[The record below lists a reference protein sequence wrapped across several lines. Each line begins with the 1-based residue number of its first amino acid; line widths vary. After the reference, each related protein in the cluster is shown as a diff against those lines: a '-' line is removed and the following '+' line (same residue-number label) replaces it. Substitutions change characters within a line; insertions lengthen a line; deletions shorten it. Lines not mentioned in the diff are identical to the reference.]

1 MHKESPDVHL
11 SCFDAEPLFFTL
23 TTRVPL
29 LGTLVCTNAKLLLAV
44 SRMHAFMIKN
54 KQTKMTGVGF
64 EPTPPQRLVP
74 KTSALN
80 HSAIQPNRLRQR
92 GIEPRP
98 HRWQRRILTTEL
110 LAHVSRAG
118 IEPAT

>member
-1 MHKESPDVHL
+1 MQQQPS
-11 SCFDAEPLFFTL
+11 FTL
-23 TTRVPL
+23 TTRVPRQ
-29 LGTLVCTNAKLLLAV
+29 GTLVCTNAKLLLAV
-44 SRMHAFMIKN
+44 SRMHAS
-54 KQTKMTGVGF
+54 KQNKMTGVGF

-80 HSAIQPNRLRQR
+80 HSAIQPNKLRQR

-110 LAHVSRAG
+110 LALTLENPGFDPGASWLQTTHS
-118 IEPAT
+118 TN